1 MSKSEY
7 NSMVKKKGR
16 RPTSGEEMTPL
27 SALQVA
33 PASRVWSASIATGP
47 YRGGRSKHW
56 IKVKNRTHPAMVL
69 VMEGFARHARF
80 HSLS

>member
-16 RPTSGEEMTPL
+16 RSEEEMTPL
-27 SALQVA
+27 SALEVA
-33 PASRVWSASIATGP
+33 RASRVWSASIATGP